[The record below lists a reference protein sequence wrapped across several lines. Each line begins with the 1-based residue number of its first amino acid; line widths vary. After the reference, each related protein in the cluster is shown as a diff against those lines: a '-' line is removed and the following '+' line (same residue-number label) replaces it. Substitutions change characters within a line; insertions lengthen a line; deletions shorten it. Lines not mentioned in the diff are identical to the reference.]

1 MDLTIDLTESDTWP
15 VEKVEALRE
24 LWAKGV
30 KKSDIAAQLNVS
42 PHAITGKVYRMK
54 FQREDARE
62 KKISFRPAK
71 KMQQTKP
78 APKAVTAP
86 KAEQPSQS
94 KAPTPLKALPEIS
107 APNAKPWLERA
118 RTGECC
124 FPVGQPQ
131 RPALQMACCNPTQP
145 GKVYCTAHHDRMFQQ
160 DRRR

>member
-1 MDLTIDLTESDTWP
+1 MDLTIDLAESDTWP

-54 FQREDARE
+54 FQREDATE

-78 APKAVTAP
+78 ASKPLTAS
-86 KAEQPSQS
+86 KAEPTQS
-94 KAPTPLKALPEIS
+94 KPPAPLRNLPEVPT
-107 APNAKPWLERA
+107 PNAKPWLQR
-118 RTGECC
+118 GLYECC
-124 FPVGQPQ
+124 FPVGQPE
-131 RPALQMACCNPTQP
+131 RPALQMACCNKTTP
-145 GKVYCTAHHDRMFQQ
+145 GKAYCTDHQERMFQQ
-160 DRRR
+160 DRRK